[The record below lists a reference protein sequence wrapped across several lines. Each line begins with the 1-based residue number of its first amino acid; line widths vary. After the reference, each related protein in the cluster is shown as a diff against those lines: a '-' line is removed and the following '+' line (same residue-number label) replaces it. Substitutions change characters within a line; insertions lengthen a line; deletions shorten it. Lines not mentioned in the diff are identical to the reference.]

1 MVLAI
6 ADNDVAVG
14 LDSDA
19 FETLELTVG
28 RPPTAERLHEDTFSV
43 ENLDAV
49 VTWIGHDDVALVIYR
64 YPSAYPS

>member
-1 MVLAI
+1 MNAVVLAI

-49 VTWIGHDDVALVIYR
+49 VT
-64 YPSAYPS
+64 